1 MPRNTAITRRSRDLE
16 STNATRVGKKTPKNA
31 ELILADLSSSMY
43 GQPYQILSQA
53 LKPLAQSAHVIAF
66 NDSIFEVNADNLPR
80 PDGTTALHLALDKAA
95 TLEPL
100 HVLVISDGA
109 PNSQNQAFDSAK
121 VLAAECIIDVL
132 FVGSANDERCIEFM
146 KKLAEIGRGRYQS
159 LDLSGA
165 TALMLGSKV
174 NDMLALP
181 SPKGSIEL

>member
-1 MPRNTAITRRSRDLE
+1 
-16 STNATRVGKKTPKNA
+16 
-31 ELILADLSSSMY
+31 
-43 GQPYQILSQA
+43 
-53 LKPLAQSAHVIAF
+53 
-66 NDSIFEVNADNLPR
+66 
-80 PDGTTALHLALDKAA
+80 
-95 TLEPL
+95 L